1 MTLQEHY
8 SAIKSGKGNKD
19 QFLKQ
24 ARNLFP
30 EYFNQ
35 YTDFDTATN
44 VLKSKQIISEAAG
57 GVVAKGFDIYD
68 WKKILAEETKAT
80 EKETSKEVLDDQ
92 NNAYNNSDMKNADNV
107 NFNEIM
113 KGFYAEMRDEK
124 NAGKT
129 GDEIKAMVV
138 KNLAKDPLFY
148 TKDGMF
154 GVKGLGYTTEAP
166 GLGEPK
172 EPKGKFK
179 SSGYGDIE
187 KEVKVK
193 SNVKDSL
200 GDSEAKTSMPK
211 KVKEMPDKGVSGVEK
226 KVRLQEYSVYQGDV
240 SKMKPES
247 TPKDGEVYLKDLK
260 AGDKFSIDKLE
271 YIIVKPE
278 TNNSGVEV
286 TYADG
291 TGNMKL
297 KGSAVVKLKE
307 NIQDRADAIN
317 IFARIVKRGDNNE
330 IANSFEA
337 NRDYGMPKVSDMVT
351 ILKKYGKYD
360 EIMSMVDD
368 DFTDPAGGSGL
379 SSHLEEQKLRSLI
392 RNIIKEELEEANLG
406 HNETWSLEPE
416 GRFWILTYSTMNGK
430 KEKIFNSEDEAKNWI
445 KQNLDEAM
453 DQGPVSIKGKTGP
466 TGGAQKIPRA
476 LFLDKEVISSIN
488 NAQPGS
494 IKLISKPGDKR
505 VYMYV
510 SPFVKNALD
519 ELERGRS
526 SREKLKKQSKLA
538 DILSDKLPS
547 AIRGKIKK
555 EINPKMDSGLKM
567 HYVDLNIS
575 PKKDKTGY
583 WVLAKGENEPLVTEE
598 QKLRS
603 LIRNLIKEE
612 LVNEISP
619 ELFKRATDMSRGR
632 GQDQRT
638 SSMGEAFFSKFKGKP
653 LMGGTIANIR
663 YVKPQQGNYEDIIV
677 KMEFPSSVVPGETKF
692 RYATYDVKTDQWDV
706 DKEITRADA
715 RVLSLIAQHINPDT
729 RYRSGGEGFQIKGY

>member
-24 ARNLFP
+24 AKNLFP

-57 GVVAKGFDIYD
+57 GVVAKGFDIFD

-154 GVKGLGYTTEAP
+154 GTKGVGYTDEAP
-166 GLGEPK
+166 GLGKNTQPTSKNASVLGGRDEVN
-172 EPKGKFK
+172 
-179 SSGYGDIE
+179 SDSDI
-187 KEVKVK
+187 VKNSLVGSAK
-193 SNVKDSL
+193 RNVQDSL
-200 GDSEAKTSMPK
+200 GDREAETSMPR
-211 KVKEMPDKGVSGVEK
+211 KVKEMPDKGVTGVEK
-226 KVRLQEYSVYQGDV
+226 K
-240 SKMKPES
+240 
-247 TPKDGEVYLKDLK
+247 
-260 AGDKFSIDKLE
+260 
-271 YIIVKPE
+271 
-278 TNNSGVEV
+278 
-286 TYADG
+286 
-291 TGNMKL
+291 MKL
-297 KGSAVVKLKE
+297 
-307 NIQDRADAIN
+307 Q
-317 IFARIVKRGDNNE
+317 
-330 IANSFEA
+330 
-337 NRDYGMPKVSDMVT
+337 
-351 ILKKYGKYD
+351 
-360 EIMSMVDD
+360 
-368 DFTDPAGGSGL
+368 
-379 SSHLEEQKLRSLI
+379 
-392 RNIIKEELEEANLG
+392 
-406 HNETWSLEPE
+406 
-416 GRFWILTYSTMNGK
+416 
-430 KEKIFNSEDEAKNWI
+430 
-445 KQNLDEAM
+445 EAM

-466 TGGAQKIPRA
+466 TGGERKIPRA
-476 LFLDKEVISSIN
+476 LFLDKEVISAIN
-488 NAQPGS
+488 DAQPGS

-603 LIRNLIKEE
+603 LIRNLIKEALTE
-612 LVNEISP
+612 E
-619 ELFKRATDMSRGR
+619 
-632 GQDQRT
+632 
-638 SSMGEAFFSKFKGKP
+638 SK
-653 LMGGTIANIR
+653 
-663 YVKPQQGNYEDIIV
+663 YEDVMPKYRLGALKKLLDASI
-677 KMEFPSSVVPGETKF
+677 KDGSPQ
-692 RYATYDVKTDQWDV
+692 DV
-706 DKEITRADA
+706 ITHLQNAIQ
-715 RVLSLIAQHINPDT
+715 SLEKQA
-729 RYRSGGEGFQIKGY
+729 